1 MIITFTWILS
11 IDFWRRFHVIVQC
24 LRRLCEEG
32 DAVHGFNGLKYFL
45 TIVAV
50 LVRTACE
57 LKKGHA
63 WLVLA
68 FISSAVATMMNTYWD
83 IVVDWGL
90 LRRHS
95 RNFYLR
101 DKLLISHKSVY
112 FAAMVHDYFL
122 RQNLFVLSLFT
133 FLLSWYF
140 FFPSGCHCRF

>member
-1 MIITFTWILS
+1 M
-11 IDFWRRFHVIVQC
+11 
-24 LRRLCEEG
+24 
-32 DAVHGFNGLKYFL
+32 HGFNGLKYLL

-57 LKKGHA
+57 LKKGHE

-68 FISSAVATMMNTYWD
+68 FISSAVATIMNTYWD

-112 FAAMVHDYFL
+112 FAAMVHDYL
-122 RQNLFVLSLFT
+122 LCQNLFVLSLIT
-133 FLLSWYF
+133 FLWVDF
-140 FFPSGCHCRF
+140 FLLLLDVTVGSKRCLETGLDAARAGVQFVFPS